1 MDRTRAVS
9 FSMSWG
15 ATDLSTYTRSTEMQ
29 SWPELEKNARVA
41 TSATSSRSAPAATIM
56 AFLPPSSA
64 ENPMSRSPH
73 WRPSVRPVA
82 VEPVN
87 MR

>member
-1 MDRTRAVS
+1 MH
-9 FSMSWG
+9 
-15 ATDLSTYTRSTEMQ
+15 
-29 SWPELEKNARVA
+29 SWPELEKKARVA
-41 TSATSSRSAPAATIM
+41 TSATRSRSAPAVTIM

-64 ENPMSRSPH
+64 ENPISRSPH
-73 WRPSVRPVA
+73 WLPRVRPVA